1 MNDLISNNIDVNNN
15 NVNGNCNINIGRKK
29 DKIHAYFTVKIDDGE
44 SKLHCNIKNCERT
57 FSIKT
62 STSNL
67 KLHISNEHK
76 DEWNLYEENKKN
88 TKFEKKT
95 IIDNSTDPNEQNESS
110 LMAIAFAKNSLP
122 YTLIENEF
130 FMNALISVKNS
141 KNLENLKITKN
152 KMRDLIL
159 NEGNKICEKIIN
171 KLAISKQPVT
181 MAIDGW
187 TNVRSNK
194 VTNILLISCG
204 DVYYYSSIENYNSQ
218 NTVDWLVSKLQQKL
232 ENLYLKNVNVIGIT
246 TDNENLMVAVRKN
259 LQKIF
264 PILID
269 LPCSAHIIQLCLKEI
284 CTIELISE
292 LIKNINDIVYMVKT
306 IKLYSTKLYDLQL
319 KDNIKIPLTVIRPA
333 DTRWS
338 SLILCI
344 ERLITLKKYIK
355 NIEPKY
361 DDIFWNKMISLY
373 TFIEPFKEYTNEIQK
388 DDATLYTVWLIFK
401 KLEIHFKS
409 DNIPNEYKLIS
420 NEIIDLFEY
429 KWNKHIN
436 INIINISRLFSF
448 DYSAEINVNS
458 INFIETW
465 GSQYVTIF
473 NLVPNLNINN
483 AKNILSLQLAE
494 FLSKQNQFSYIDN
507 YVATFK
513 QTCIN
518 NPSTLYSPK
527 YIWGKYIFSHTI
539 LAKVAIAILSL
550 CPSEACVERSFSMQT
565 DVHSLDRNR
574 LSNNSVEAEMHVKWN
589 YSKI

>member
-1 MNDLISNNIDVNNN
+1 M
-15 NVNGNCNINIGRKK
+15 
-29 DKIHAYFTVKIDDGE
+29 T
-44 SKLHCNIKNCERT
+44 
-57 FSIKT
+57 
-62 STSNL
+62 
-67 KLHISNEHK
+67 
-76 DEWNLYEENKKN
+76 
-88 TKFEKKT
+88 
-95 IIDNSTDPNEQNESS
+95 
-110 LMAIAFAKNSLP
+110 
-122 YTLIENEF
+122 
-130 FMNALISVKNS
+130 
-141 KNLENLKITKN
+141 
-152 KMRDLIL
+152 
-159 NEGNKICEKIIN
+159 
-171 KLAISKQPVT
+171 
-181 MAIDGW
+181 IDGW